1 MNTIIKFD
9 GTEIEEYKFHQNKN
23 PIPINEIDIKKIVVL
38 DKLLF
43 GKQDFKYFIGY
54 KDHEKIRFSCIF
66 CPQIIIYQRNFNENR
81 HICFLI
87 TKKKA
92 FMKYM
97 EKLGIS
103 SKTSLIMNL
112 YILKIMLSM
121 FICANMLLDS
131 VYRKDENFY
140 PKVFLEIYYFIE
152 DIEIYYVIL
161 MKNIIMKIV

>member
-1 MNTIIKFD
+1 
-9 GTEIEEYKFHQNKN
+9 
-23 PIPINEIDIKKIVVL
+23 
-38 DKLLF
+38 
-43 GKQDFKYFIGY
+43 
-54 KDHEKIRFSCIF
+54 
-66 CPQIIIYQRNFNENR
+66 
-81 HICFLI
+81 
-87 TKKKA
+87 
-92 FMKYM
+92 MKYM

>member
-54 KDHEKIRFSCIF
+54 KDLEKIRFLCIF

>member
-1 MNTIIKFD
+1 
-9 GTEIEEYKFHQNKN
+9 
-23 PIPINEIDIKKIVVL
+23 
-38 DKLLF
+38 
-43 GKQDFKYFIGY
+43 
-54 KDHEKIRFSCIF
+54 
-66 CPQIIIYQRNFNENR
+66 
-81 HICFLI
+81 
-87 TKKKA
+87 
-92 FMKYM
+92 
-97 EKLGIS
+97 
-103 SKTSLIMNL
+103 MNL